1 MMWQK
6 CGRHDDDRHGV
17 IWSGGHGKSVAQS
30 VLMTSQYLF
39 VDTLTPSNRQGVRTF
54 QPFTLHLT

>member
-6 CGRHDDDRHGV
+6 CGRHADDRNGV

-30 VLMTSQYLF
+30 VLNTSLWI
-39 VDTLTPSNRQGVRTF
+39 LLPRRNRQGVRTF
-54 QPFTLHLT
+54 QPFTLH